1 MAAATI
7 IQFWNATPK
16 SENRSAS
23 QLPIQAPGK
32 KLFRGTIIVRADAG
46 LTTLHLFQRGK
57 DFTKHPLS
65 FTLVAVTLWLLATVI
80 IDALTPK
87 WPTVYMIGFALAA
100 SCW

>member
-46 LTTLHLFQRGK
+46 LTTLHLFQREK
-57 DFTKHPLS
+57 ILRSTRS
-65 FTLVAVTLWLLATVI
+65 ITLGGG
-80 IDALTPK
+80 DALAFG
-87 WPTVYMIGFALAA
+87 IHDH
-100 SCW
+100 